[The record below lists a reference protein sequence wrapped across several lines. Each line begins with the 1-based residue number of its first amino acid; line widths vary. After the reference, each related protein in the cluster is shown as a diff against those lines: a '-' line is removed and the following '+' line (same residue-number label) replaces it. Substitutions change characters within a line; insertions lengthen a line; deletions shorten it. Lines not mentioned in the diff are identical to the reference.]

1 MKRVKYIVAFAVI
14 LILAACTNS
23 DVLDN
28 ASNSPSLLT
37 KSDDLE
43 AFEVHLETAGTLSD
57 KLGDKKSTVQK
68 LTVSGPIDADD
79 VNTFRS
85 MPKLLV
91 LDIKGVEFIET
102 SKMYHTT
109 SGTGS
114 SHKVEKI
121 K

>member
-57 KLGDKKSTVQK
+57 MTSARKLKSFTPLQ
-68 LTVSGPIDADD
+68 SGP
-79 VNTFRS
+79 
-85 MPKLLV
+85 
-91 LDIKGVEFIET
+91 
-102 SKMYHTT
+102 
-109 SGTGS
+109 SGS
-114 SHKVEKI
+114 I
-121 K
+121 PF